1 MRLAWMGAF
10 SAMSARCYHG
20 RMHPRRVGILT
31 GGGDVPGLN
40 VAIKAAVLRAIDR
53 DIEVVGLRRG
63 WLSVLNLD
71 PDRPASRDE
80 WTWPLPPDRVRT
92 FDRTGGTILHTSRTN
107 PSNLKVEEVP
117 DFVRAEDRTVRS
129 DGRIDCT
136 AHVLRVLDW
145 LGLEAL
151 IPIGGDDTLSF
162 AARLH
167 QEGFGVVAIPK
178 TMDNDVF
185 GTDYCIGFSTAVTRS
200 VEAITA
206 FRTSVGSHERVG
218 IVELFGRNSGETSLY
233 AAYLADVDRA
243 VISEVPFDIDRLAR
257 YLVEDRERNP
267 SNYAILTISEG
278 ARPIGGQLVES
289 GEEDAYGHRK
299 LGGIGAVVA
308 EEIRK
313 RTGANTMYEQL
324 AYIMRSG
331 APDSLDRMVAV
342 SFGLLALDQVSMG
355 HTGRMV
361 ALQQGVYTTVPL
373 DMVVVGKKRVDVTAL
388 YDSKTYRPK
397 VRDMLGKP
405 MFLY

>member
-1 MRLAWMGAF
+1 MA
-10 SAMSARCYHG
+10 AR
-20 RMHPRRVGILT
+20 RIGILT

-40 VAIKAAVLRAIDR
+40 VAIKAVALRAR
-53 DIEVVGLRRG
+53 DYEMEVVGLRRG
-63 WLSVLNLD
+63 WRSLLELN
-71 PDRPASRDE
+71 PDDPASTE
-80 WTWPLPPDRVRT
+80 TWTMALPPDRVRT

-107 PSNLKVEEVP
+107 PSSVSPEDVPSFVP
-117 DFVRAEDRTVRS
+117 DEDRVTRS

-136 AHVLRVLDW
+136 RYVLRVLDR

-162 AARLH
+162 ASRLH
-167 QEGFGVVAIPK
+167 QEDFRIVAIPK

-200 VEAITA
+200 VDAITN
-206 FRTSVGSHERVG
+206 FRTSVGSHERIGV
-218 IVELFGRNSGETSLY
+218 VELFGRHSGETSLY

-243 VISEVPFDIDRLAR
+243 VISEVPFDLDRLVR
-257 YLVEDRERNP
+257 FLVEDRGRNP
-267 SNYAILTISEG
+267 SNYAMLTISEG
-278 ARPIGGQLVES
+278 AHAKGGTIVET
-289 GEEDAYGHRK
+289 GEEDSFGHKK
-299 LGGIGAVVA
+299 LGGIGYLVA
-308 EEIRK
+308 QEIR
-313 RTGANTMYEQL
+313 RRSAVNVMYEQL

-342 SFGLLALDQVSMG
+342 SFGTLACDQVAMG

-361 ALQQGVYTTVPL
+361 SLQQGIYTTVPL
-373 DMVVVGKKRVDVTAL
+373 DMVVAGKKRVDVTAL
-388 YDSKTYRPK
+388 YDSQTYRPR

>member
-1 MRLAWMGAF
+1 MAI
-10 SAMSARCYHG
+10 
-20 RMHPRRVGILT
+20 RRIGILT

-40 VAIKAAVLRAIDR
+40 VAIKAVALRAR
-53 DIEVVGLRRG
+53 NKDIEVVGLRRG
-63 WLSVLNLD
+63 WLSLLQIN
-71 PDRPASRDE
+71 PDDPASTAA
-80 WTWPLPPDRVRT
+80 WTMELPPDRVRT

-107 PSNLKVEEVP
+107 PSNMKPEDVP
-117 DFVRAEDRTVRS
+117 PFVRQEDQAVRP

-136 AHVLRVLDW
+136 RHVLRVLEH
-145 LGLEAL
+145 LGFEAL

-167 QEGFGVVAIPK
+167 QEDYGVVAIPK

-200 VEAITA
+200 VDAITN
-206 FRTSVGSHERVG
+206 FRTSVGSHERIGV
-218 IVELFGRNSGETSLY
+218 VELFGRNSGETSLY
-233 AAYLADVDRA
+233 AAYLSDVDRA
-243 VISEVPFDIDRLAR
+243 VISEVPFDVERLVR
-257 YLVEDRERNP
+257 FLVEDRGRNP
-267 SNYAILTISEG
+267 SNYALLTISEG
-278 ARPIGGQLVES
+278 AQLKGGQIIQS

-299 LGGIGAVVA
+299 LGGIGYLVSQ
-308 EEIRK
+308 EIRK
-313 RTGANTMYEQL
+313 RSGINIMYEQL

-342 SFGLLALDQVSMG
+342 SFGSLALDQVAMG

-361 ALQQGVYTTVPL
+361 SLQQGIYTTVPL
-373 DMVVVGKKRVDVTAL
+373 DMVVAGKKRVDVTAL
-388 YDSKTYRPK
+388 YDKDTYRPR

>member
-1 MRLAWMGAF
+1 M
-10 SAMSARCYHG
+10 
-20 RMHPRRVGILT
+20 PTRRRIGILT

-40 VAIKAAVLRAIDR
+40 VAIKAAVLRAVDR
-53 DIEVVGLRRG
+53 DIDVIGLRRG
-63 WLSVLNLD
+63 WMSVLNLN
-71 PDRPASRDE
+71 PDDAASRDV

-107 PSNLKVEEVP
+107 PSNLKPDEIP
-117 DFVRAEDRTVRS
+117 DFVRAQDRKTRP

-145 LGLEAL
+145 LGLDAL

-167 QEGFGVVAIPK
+167 QEGFRIVAIPK

-185 GTDYCIGFSTAVTRS
+185 GTDYCVGFSTAVTRS

-206 FRTSVGSHERVG
+206 FRTSVGSHERIGV
-218 IVELFGRNSGETSLY
+218 VELFGRNSGETSLY

-243 VISEVPFDIDRLAR
+243 AISEVPFDLDRLAG

-267 SNYAILTISEG
+267 SNYSILTISEG
-278 ARPIGGQLVES
+278 AHPIGGEILER

-299 LGGIGAVVA
+299 LGGIGHLVA
-308 EEIRK
+308 EEIKR
-313 RTGANTMYEQL
+313 RTGVNIMYEQL

-342 SFGLLALDQVSMG
+342 SFGSLALDQVSMG

-361 ALQQGVYTTVPL
+361 SLQQGVYTTVPL

-388 YDSKTYRPK
+388 YDSQNYRPR